1 MEGLLNADG
10 VWQTDEAKMEDIV
23 VDYYNNLFTSS
34 NLEEFTE
41 LLIAVQPK
49 VSTAMN
55 ESLLRL
61 FMENEVRLPLKQM
74 YPLKTLGLDGIPLLF
89 FQHF

>member
-1 MEGLLNADG
+1 MEGLLDANG
-10 VWQTDEAKMEDIV
+10 VWQTDETKMEDIA

-41 LLIAVQPK
+41 LLIVVQLK

-55 ESLLRL
+55 ERLLRL
-61 FMENEVRLPLKQM
+61 FMENEVRLALKKM
-74 YPLKTLGLDGIPLLF
+74 YPLKAPGPDSMPPLF

>member
-10 VWQTDEAKMEDIV
+10 VWQTDEANMEDIV

-55 ESLLRL
+55 ERLL
-61 FMENEVRLPLKQM
+61 
-74 YPLKTLGLDGIPLLF
+74 
-89 FQHF
+89 

>member
-55 ESLLRL
+55 ERLL
-61 FMENEVRLPLKQM
+61 
-74 YPLKTLGLDGIPLLF
+74 
-89 FQHF
+89 

>member
-1 MEGLLNADG
+1 MAGLLNADG
-10 VWQTDEAKMEDIV
+10 VWQTDEVKMEDIV

-55 ESLLRL
+55 ERLL
-61 FMENEVRLPLKQM
+61 
-74 YPLKTLGLDGIPLLF
+74 
-89 FQHF
+89 

>member
-74 YPLKTLGLDGIPLLF
+74 YPP
-89 FQHF
+89 

>member
-1 MEGLLNADG
+1 MAGLLNADG
-10 VWQTDEAKMEDIV
+10 VWQTDEVKMEDIV

-49 VSTAMN
+49 VSIAMN
-55 ESLLRL
+55 ERLLRL
-61 FMENEVRLPLKQM
+61 FYGE
-74 YPLKTLGLDGIPLLF
+74 
-89 FQHF
+89 